1 MKKEQNNSF
10 VKERITHTLL
20 NLMKKYSFEEIT
32 ITEIVKHASV
42 GRASFYR
49 NFISKEDVL
58 KQYLLKLIQGWIAE
72 FEQSQNLNL
81 VESSFGHYLKYSET
95 YQLLYKCG
103 LSYFSKAAAALS
115 LLVSIGAVVTMVVVN
130 RRQSK
135 KAYDDPALMVKR
147 YKSVLNPHMEATLM
161 LGIGSVRHVDIP
173 KRG

>member
-81 VESSFGHYLKYSET
+81 VESLFGHYLKYSET

-103 LSYFSKAAAALS
+103 LSY
-115 LLVSIGAVVTMVVVN
+115 LVLETIKVVRGPQPEQENV
-130 RRQSK
+130 Q
-135 KAYDDPALMVKR
+135 AYPSAWIAYGLFGWIDEWMTRGMQESPEEMARLVETAEHHFK
-147 YKSVLNPHMEATLM
+147 NN
-161 LGIGSVRHVDIP
+161 DISD
-173 KRG
+173 